1 MGSIRKTFITLVLL
15 GILAMIAIPVA
26 NADNGDPVRAGMKT
40 TATASTIVDTTQGTG
55 MAGTT
60 SSLATESVGVL
71 GNNTGAGPGVWG
83 LSANS
88 NGVFGR
94 TTSSTASGVYGENNF
109 GGYGVAGRSGD
120 GVGVLAEST
129 NGVALRTTG
138 KLEFQNRSGVT
149 TVASGTKS
157 KTVSHA
163 GVTTNS
169 MVIATVQRT
178 GGFFVQAAVPA
189 AGSFTIY
196 LNKAPVS
203 PATVKVAYMVLN

>member
-1 MGSIRKTFITLVLL
+1 MARTSLAATGSQVE
-15 GILAMIAIPVA
+15 A
-26 NADNGDPVRAGMKT
+26 T
-40 TATASTIVDTTQGTG
+40 TA
-55 MAGTT
+55 
-60 SSLATESVGVL
+60 
-71 GNNTGAGPGVWG
+71 
-83 LSANS
+83 
-88 NGVFGR
+88 
-94 TTSSTASGVYGENNF
+94 
-109 GGYGVAGRSGD
+109 
-120 GVGVLAEST
+120 VGVLAEST

-138 KLEFQNRSGVT
+138 KLEFKNRSGVT